1 MELFSVQRHIRD
13 FYFKEALAAPD
24 SVAHVH
30 KPGLVPDQRLFS
42 VADLRRHLNNPLLDL
57 NYLNFFLAGKP
68 VDLSEARAYK
78 VVQRR
83 RIEFVDIAC
92 SKNISHRGGV
102 RARRRRHS
110 RPRDQRARRRSGSRA
125 CGDILQCHGFLLAAW
140 PRGLS
145 GTRRHRRCAG
155 DPSRGRK
162 TLATSP
168 AAIAAAR
175 DIERSGRRG
184 DGHF

>member
-42 VADLRRHLNNPLLDL
+42 VADLRRHLNNLLLDL

-83 RIEFVDIAC
+83 RIEFVDIRVLEKHLAEGRRAC
-92 SKNISHRGGV
+92 SKASTFSTPRSTRSPPLWI
-102 RARRRRHS
+102 ARMRRHS
-110 RPRDQRARRRSGSRA
+110 AMPRFSSRSVATRLI
-125 CGDILQCHGFLLAAW
+125 GD
-140 PRGLS
+140 
-145 GTRRHRRCAG
+145 
-155 DPSRGRK
+155 
-162 TLATSP
+162 TSTP
-168 AAIAAAR
+168 TMCW
-175 DIERSGRRG
+175 
-184 DGHF
+184 